1 MIAFGA
7 ERGGN
12 AADSSRG
19 LRIAVAILVSMI
31 LNVRRFGRSV
41 LSKETR
47 SGILQHRLSCAQI
60 ACQFMLNHNAWL
72 LLYKP
77 RCIHQQIDDYNKNLK
92 IILT

>member
-19 LRIAVAILVSMI
+19 LSIAVAILVSMI
-31 LNVRRFGRSV
+31 LNVRRRSV

-72 LLYKP
+72 LLYKA

-92 IILT
+92 IILR